1 MTTSVLDASAVLAV
15 INNERG
21 ADNVIEALLGG
32 AFLSAVNY
40 AEVLTKLNEKGFD
53 RETARRTVLSVGV
66 QVLDFEIDLADRT
79 GELRTQTKSQGL
91 SLADRACLALA
102 ERQRLP
108 ALTADRKWA
117 TLNLGI
123 DIRLI
128 R

>member
-15 INNERG
+15 MNNERG
-21 ADNVIEALLGG
+21 ADNVIEALKGG
-32 AFLSAVNY
+32 AFLSSVNY
-40 AEVLTKLNEKGFD
+40 AEVITKLNEKGLD
-53 RETARRTVLSVGV
+53 RETARRSVLRIGV

-79 GELRTQTKSQGL
+79 GELRIQTKSQGL

-102 ERQRLP
+102 ERHRLP
-108 ALTADRKWA
+108 ALTGDRKWA
-117 TLNLGI
+117 TLDLGI

>member
-15 INNERG
+15 MNNERG
-21 ADNVIEALLGG
+21 ADSVIEALQRG
-32 AFLSAVNY
+32 AFLSSVNY
-40 AEVLTKLNEKGFD
+40 AEVITKLNEKGFD
-53 RETARRTVLSVGV
+53 RETARRSVLRIGV
-66 QVLDFEIDLADRT
+66 QVLDFEIDLADRA
-79 GELRTQTKSQGL
+79 GELRIQTKPQGL

-102 ERQRLP
+102 ERHRLP

-117 TLNLGI
+117 TLDLGI